1 MQSEFDRL
9 LEELDRELGKLKS
22 NRPELFWTPEQ
33 RLEAALASFTK
44 AWGYATSEFQEFATR
59 LLYNQAWPSSL
70 GLDLSGTAARRA
82 DLYYRLYP
90 EALESKLERWPAIN
104 GAYARF
110 INWLSDRWP
119 ERFLP
124 GGNHE

>member
-9 LEELDRELGKLKS
+9 LEELDRELGRLKS
-22 NRPELFWTPEQ
+22 SRPELFWTPEQ
-33 RLEAALASFTK
+33 RLEAALASFIK

-59 LLYNQAWPSSL
+59 LLYSPVW
-70 GLDLSGTAARRA
+70 SGTAARRA

-110 INWLSDRWP
+110 INWLSDKWP